1 MSTRETLKFH
11 FDAWLSRKGKDG
23 QLMRELPAT
32 RPQRDSLPSMIHND
46 IVKDLRSEEKD
57 KDRDLRLEEKDMD
70 KD

>member
-1 MSTRETLKFH
+1 
-11 FDAWLSRKGKDG
+11 
-23 QLMRELPAT
+23 MRELPAT

-70 KD
+70 KDWWVIVFSPVSLASDGREK